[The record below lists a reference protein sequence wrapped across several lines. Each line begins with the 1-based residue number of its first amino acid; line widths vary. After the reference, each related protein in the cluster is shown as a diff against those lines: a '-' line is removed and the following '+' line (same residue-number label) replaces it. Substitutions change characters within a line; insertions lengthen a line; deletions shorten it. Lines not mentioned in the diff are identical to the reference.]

1 MKLSR
6 VLAVFSVSCA
16 ATFSSAA
23 HADDWGCEVLLCLS
37 NPAGPTA
44 VSQCVPPIKRL
55 YAAIFKWKPDPFPTC
70 AMATSAN
77 GTRSYANVEY
87 NNYYDPCPAGT
98 SALSSGRNA
107 VQGTPDQVQ
116 AQNSA
121 GWWRNGPFMSFSVG
135 IGEGSYSNLGYDG
148 NGGSPQE
155 KVCVGNSVGTVNVI
169 VGKSWEDRTRYEV
182 GVYDRV
188 AFMAPFLN
196 GFAVKV
202 YMNNNLY
209 RTIRP
214 QF

>member
-6 VLAVFSVSCA
+6 ILAAFSVSFA

-37 NPAGPTA
+37 NPAGPMA

-55 YAAIFKWKPDPFPTC
+55 YAAIFKRKPDPFPTC
-70 AMATSAN
+70 AMATSQN

-98 SALSSGRNA
+98 SALPSGSNA
-107 VQGTPDQVQ
+107 VQGTPAQIQ
-116 AQNSA
+116 AQNNA
-121 GWWRNGPFMSFSVG
+121 GWWGNGPFTSFSVG
-135 IGEGSYSNLGYDG
+135 IGDGAGLYPSEDSPLGK
-148 NGGSPQE
+148 
-155 KVCVGNSVGTVNVI
+155 KVCVGNAVGTVNVT
-169 VGKSWEDRTRYEV
+169 VGNNWDDRTTYQV

-188 AFMAPFLN
+188 AFIDPSLN
-196 GFAVKV
+196 GFAIKV
-202 YMNNNLY
+202 FMNNNLY

-214 QF
+214 QL